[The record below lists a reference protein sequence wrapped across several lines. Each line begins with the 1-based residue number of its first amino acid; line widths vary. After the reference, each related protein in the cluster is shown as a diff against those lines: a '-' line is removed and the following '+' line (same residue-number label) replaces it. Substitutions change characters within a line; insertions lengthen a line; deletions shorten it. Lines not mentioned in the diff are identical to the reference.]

1 LLEILPFKTEEE
13 MEERNGDDD
22 EFTYNCYPSF
32 LQFDNMIYYFKRI
45 YGKPEYLPVAYKNS
59 RANKTPSYLQLFKY
73 DLESNNE
80 EEIRID
86 NYYFYED
93 RYFLNPVFAR
103 NFGNCFMM
111 MEMSTHDL

>member
-1 LLEILPFKTEEE
+1 
-13 MEERNGDDD
+13 MEEGDDD
-22 EFTYNCYPSF
+22 DFADDEATYNCYPSF
-32 LQFDNMIYYFKRI
+32 LQFENMIYYFKRI
-45 YGKPEYLPVAYKNS
+45 YGKPEYLPVAYENS

-73 DLESNNE
+73 DLESEE
-80 EEIRID
+80 EEIEID

-93 RYFLNPVFAR
+93 EYFLNPVFAR